1 MSIIDIQWR
10 GTWIKYWFIQLT
22 GAGWSAWKMTSNSS
36 ANVPQT
42 NDASKICEGVNP
54 LLMQEMES
62 EEKKEIQK

>member
-1 MSIIDIQWR
+1 MR
-10 GTWIKYWFIQLT
+10 G
-22 GAGWSAWKMTSNSS
+22 AWKMTSNSS

>member
-1 MSIIDIQWR
+1 
-10 GTWIKYWFIQLT
+10 
-22 GAGWSAWKMTSNSS
+22 MTSNSS

-62 EEKKEIQK
+62 EEKKEIQKWVYGKEINNYFTFTNIDCLILL

>member
-1 MSIIDIQWR
+1 
-10 GTWIKYWFIQLT
+10 
-22 GAGWSAWKMTSNSS
+22 MTSNSS

-62 EEKKEIQK
+62 EEKKEIQKWVYGKEIHI

>member
-1 MSIIDIQWR
+1 MR
-10 GTWIKYWFIQLT
+10 G
-22 GAGWSAWKMTSNSS
+22 AWKMTSNSS

-62 EEKKEIQK
+62 EEKKEIQKQVYYVKEMHFLLSLC

>member
-1 MSIIDIQWR
+1 
-10 GTWIKYWFIQLT
+10 
-22 GAGWSAWKMTSNSS
+22 MTSNSS

-62 EEKKEIQK
+62 EEKKEIQKQVYYVKEMHFLLSLC